1 MWSIQLKLLLCM
13 LSLATM
19 LSDIKVKDRAIKIK
33 VKVKV
38 KVTMVGKAET
48 VKRRGQF
55 ALTVD
60 HRPYSR

>member
-1 MWSIQLKLLLCM
+1 M

-19 LSDIKVKDRAIKIK
+19 LRDIKVKDRAI
-33 VKVKV
+33 KVKV
-38 KVTMVGKAET
+38 KVTMVGKVEIL
-48 VKRRGQF
+48 KRRGQF

>member
-19 LSDIKVKDRAIKIK
+19 LRDIKVKDRAIK

-38 KVTMVGKAET
+38 KVTMVGKVET
-48 VKRRGQF
+48 LKRRGQF